1 MDQNDR
7 LLLVLIT
14 APDLEVAQRLAKALV
29 TKKIAA
35 CVNIS
40 PGLLSVYSWEEKL
53 QEDEEVLLM
62 VKTREELLEDHL
74 LPLIQDL
81 HPYDLPEIIS
91 LPIIGGSQ
99 SYLNWI
105 REETFGDHS

>member
-1 MDQNDR
+1 MDEKDH

-14 APDLEVAQRLAKALV
+14 APDLEIAQKIARALV
-29 TKKIAA
+29 TNKIAA

-40 PGLLSVYSWEEKL
+40 PGLLSIYSWEEKL
-53 QEDEEVLLM
+53 QEDEEVLLL
-62 VKTREELLEDHL
+62 VKTRKELVESHL
-74 LPLIQDL
+74 LPLIHDL

-91 LPIIGGSQ
+91 LPIVGGSQ

-105 REETFGDHS
+105 REETGGDHS